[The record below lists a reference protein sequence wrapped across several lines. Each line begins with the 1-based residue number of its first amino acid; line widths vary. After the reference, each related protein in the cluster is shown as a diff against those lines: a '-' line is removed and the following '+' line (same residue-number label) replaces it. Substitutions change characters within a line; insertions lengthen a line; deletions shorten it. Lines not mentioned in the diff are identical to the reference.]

1 MKEIIEKKQQL
12 RKIFHE
18 KRSSISAETKDSL
31 SKLIAENFINFL
43 TKNNFDYQ
51 NKIFASFVATRFE
64 ASPEYIEEFLIK
76 QNCKICYPKIVEN
89 SKVLQFIYTPQKLD
103 FVSNTSFPKIFEPLS
118 GEILIPDY
126 LLVPLLAF
134 DKNLQRLGMGK
145 GFYDNTI
152 HELKVKNPNLKTFGI
167 AFNFQHSRQPLPPLK
182 TDLAL
187 DFVVTNQKIFTSK

>member
-1 MKEIIEKKQQL
+1 MKEIIEKKQKL
-12 RKIFHE
+12 RKIFRE
-18 KRSSISAETKDSL
+18 KRMALSL
-31 SKLIAENFINFL
+31 EQSQDMSKLIAENFINFI
-43 TKNNFDYQ
+43 TKNNFDCK
-51 NKIFASFVATRFE
+51 NKIFGSFVPTRFE
-64 ASPEYIEEFLIK
+64 ASPEYIEEFLK
-76 QNCKICYPKIVEN
+76 SHNCRICYPKIVEN
-89 SKVLQFIYTPQKLD
+89 SKVLQFIYNPQKLD

-134 DKNLQRLGMGK
+134 DNNLQRLGMGG

-152 HELKVKNPNLKTFGI
+152 EDLKGKNPNLKTFGI
-167 AFNFQHSRQPLPPLK
+167 AFNFQHSRQPLPTIK